1 MAHIWPAIWLSG
13 MSGFWALK
21 SQHRRIAGPTT
32 HKVKMRTSVALKMS
46 SVEADEPQFQVVS
59 TNTLQIRVRIPRSP
73 SPLRRSDL
81 GNVEDRRA
89 PRASSVRPTRSSV
102 NSRSSERS
110 HYSSRSLSP
119 RPPMASTT
127 SRPPPPSPS
136 NSIYLPTR
144 APTPPQKTC
153 DRLLTVPTASRASPR
168 SLSPRYTKSKSLILH
183 TGEETQFFSINSKK
197 FKNLSF

>member
-1 MAHIWPAIWLSG
+1 
-13 MSGFWALK
+13 
-21 SQHRRIAGPTT
+21 
-32 HKVKMRTSVALKMS
+32 MRTSVALKMS

-119 RPPMASTT
+119 RPPMASNT

-183 TGEETQFFSINSKK
+183 TGEETQFFSINSKSLNNI
-197 FKNLSF
+197 FLS

>member
-1 MAHIWPAIWLSG
+1 
-13 MSGFWALK
+13 MS
-21 SQHRRIAGPTT
+21 T
-32 HKVKMRTSVALKMS
+32 
-46 SVEADEPQFQVVS
+46 VEADEPQFQVVS

-110 HYSSRSLSP
+110 KCYSSRSLSP
-119 RPPMASTT
+119 RPPMLASKDHSTT

-136 NSIYLPTR
+136 NSILLPTR

-168 SLSPRYTKSKSLILH
+168 SLSPRYTKSKSLILFY
-183 TGEETQFFSINSKK
+183 TLGKK
-197 FKNLSF
+197 PNLSP

>member
-13 MSGFWALK
+13 MSGFWALM

-119 RPPMASTT
+119 RPPMASNT

-183 TGEETQFFSINSKK
+183 TGQTTENWVTAPV
-197 FKNLSF
+197 